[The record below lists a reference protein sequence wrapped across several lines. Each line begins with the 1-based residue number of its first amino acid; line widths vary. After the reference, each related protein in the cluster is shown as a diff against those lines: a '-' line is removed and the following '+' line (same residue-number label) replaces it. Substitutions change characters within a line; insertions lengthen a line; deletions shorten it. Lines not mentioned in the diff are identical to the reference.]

1 MKQHNTIPGILLT
14 VIVGGL
20 AYWLSKYFPVVGSAV
35 IALALG
41 FGLNLVIHD
50 KSRIKDGLNFSSKKL
65 LRWGIVLMG
74 ATLNIQQIVQV
85 GIYSLNVMV
94 FTLASAFGFGY
105 LFGKLL
111 KVNWKMSSL
120 ISAGTGICGGSAI
133 AAIAPVIDA
142 DDSDIAYAIAAT
154 FIFDM
159 VMIILFPVL
168 GRAMGLSDISFGLWA
183 GTAVNDTSS
192 VLATGYAFSD
202 AAGEFAMIV
211 KLTRTLS
218 IIPITLI
225 FAGIGVRNRV
235 KEDGLK
241 QNTNV
246 AGYLK
251 TITPWFILGF
261 IGLAILNSIGVIPT
275 AFAPYFKPL
284 SKFCMATAMVAI
296 GLNTDFDK
304 LKKFGVNPMILG
316 FLVSLIVVVVSI
328 AVQSYLG
335 IK

>member
-1 MKQHNTIPGILLT
+1 MKHHNKIPGILLS
-14 VIVGGL
+14 VAVGSL
-20 AYWLSKYFPVVGSAV
+20 AYWLGKFFPVVGSAV

-41 FGLNLVIHD
+41 FGLNLVISD
-50 KSRIKDGLNFSSKKL
+50 KSQIKEGLSFSSKKL
-65 LRWGIVLMG
+65 LRWGIILLG

-85 GIYSLNVMV
+85 GIYSLNVMI

-111 KVNWKMSSL
+111 KINWKMSSL

-154 FIFDM
+154 FMFDM
-159 VMIILFPVL
+159 VMIILFPIL

-192 VLATGYAFSD
+192 VLATGYAYSD
-202 AAGEFAMIV
+202 VAGEFATIV
-211 KLTRTLS
+211 KLTRTLA

-225 FAGIGVRNRV
+225 FAGIGVKNKV
-235 KEDGLK
+235 KE
-241 QNTNV
+241 
-246 AGYLK
+246 AGPTRSANLGSYIK
-251 TITPWFILGF
+251 TITPWFILLF
-261 IGLAILNSIGVIPT
+261 IGLAIINSIGMIPT
-275 AFAPYFKPL
+275 ALAPYFKPL
-284 SKFCMATAMVAI
+284 SKFCMAIAMVAI

-304 LKKFGVNPMILG
+304 IKKSGMNPMILG